1 MAATI
6 GHSAREPPN
15 SANGSRPGRQRRGGH
30 QDFSSPELG
39 LARTYLPN
47 GTTVPLIDYTVR
59 YLSDTQYN
67 VDVVFGQ
74 YDLWGDPP
82 DRPWNLP
89 AVVNSV
95 FGIAYQHN
103 TAALRSMADAVQVSS
118 MTMPLGGTVTTY

>member
-1 MAATI
+1 M
-6 GHSAREPPN
+6 
-15 SANGSRPGRQRRGGH
+15 
-30 QDFSSPELG
+30 
-39 LARTYLPN
+39 
-47 GTTVPLIDYTVR
+47 PLIDYTVR
-59 YLSDTQYN
+59 YLSDTQHN

-82 DRPWNLP
+82 NRPWNLR

-95 FGIAYQHN
+95 FEIAYQHN